1 MSESLENKPNFKEN
15 LISFSNKNK
24 LKIVLFFVFIFLLI
38 LSIIFYNNHTKK
50 KNEIISER
58 FIQAQILLSDKTKL
72 DAHKIF
78 EEIILSKNKFYSVL
92 ALNTILEKDLIQD
105 KAKIIEY
112 FELIEEINLSKD
124 QKDLLILKKALF
136 LIENLEKEEGYK
148 ILKKL
153 SKSDSNFKILA
164 KDILEK

>member
-1 MSESLENKPNFKEN
+1 M
-15 LISFSNKNK
+15 
-24 LKIVLFFVFIFLLI
+24 
-38 LSIIFYNNHTKK
+38 
-50 KNEIISER
+50 
-58 FIQAQILLSDKTKL
+58 
-72 DAHKIF
+72 
-78 EEIILSKNKFYSVL
+78 
-92 ALNTILEKDLIQD
+92 NTILEKDLIQD